1 MRRSLILDVS
11 VRLLY
16 PSIIVLSLYFL
27 FSGHNQPGGGF
38 VGGLAASAAI
48 SLRYVTG
55 GVEAV
60 RRSFRLRPWTI
71 VGVGLAISVGVA
83 IFPILLGHGVLEH
96 ATLKLHPPVLGDVK
110 ATSALPFDIGV
121 YLVVIGLILMIFEA
135 FGDEYEHE
143 MDMIE
148 APTVPALTVTEE
160 YRAQTHHAPA
170 RVWLG
175 NDVDDPEHADG
186 DQP

>member
-48 SLRYVTG
+48 SLRYVTD

-60 RRSFRLRPWTI
+60 RRSFRWEPWTI
-71 VGVGLAISVGVA
+71 LGTGLAISVGTA
-83 IFPILLGHGVLEH
+83 IFPMLLGGAILEH
-96 ATLKLHPPVLGDVK
+96 GTLKLHPAVLGEVK
-110 ATSALPFDIGV
+110 VTSALSFDIGV

-135 FGDEYEHE
+135 FGDDRDHE
-143 MDMIE
+143 MEMIE
-148 APTVPALTVTEE
+148 APTTPASSVREE
-160 YRAQTHHAPA
+160 YRSLSGDGPTSGQHAAP
-170 RVWLG
+170 RVWL
-175 NDVDDPEHADG
+175 EEDG
-186 DQP
+186 AS

>member
-55 GVEAV
+55 GLEAV
-60 RRSFRLRPWTI
+60 RRSFRSEPWTI
-71 VGVGLAISVGVA
+71 LGTGLAISVGTA
-83 IFPILLGHGVLEH
+83 IFPMLLGGAILEH
-96 ATLKLHPPVLGDVK
+96 GTLKLHPPVLGEIKV
-110 ATSALPFDIGV
+110 TSALPFDVGV
-121 YLVVIGLILMIFEA
+121 YLVVIGLVLMIFEA
-135 FGDEYEHE
+135 FGDDRDHE
-143 MDMIE
+143 MEMVE
-148 APTVPALTVTEE
+148 APTQPATSVREE
-160 YRAQTHHAPA
+160 YRPLSQREPASDQHAAASFWLAQDEPS
-170 RVWLG
+170 
-175 NDVDDPEHADG
+175 
-186 DQP
+186 

>member
-1 MRRSLILDVS
+1 MRPSLILDVS

-55 GVEAV
+55 GVDAV

-71 VGVGLAISVGVA
+71 LGSGLAISVGTA
-83 IFPILLGHGVLEH
+83 IVPLLLGGAILEH
-96 ATLKLHPPVLGDVK
+96 TTWKLHPPLLGDVK
-110 ATSALPFDIGV
+110 TTSALVFDIGV
-121 YLVVIGLILMIFEA
+121 YAVVIGLVLMIFEA
-135 FGDEYEHE
+135 FGDDRDDE
-143 MDMIE
+143 MEMIE
-148 APTVPALTVTEE
+148 APTAPADSVREE
-160 YRAQTHHAPA
+160 YRPLSQHAPA
-170 RVWLG
+170 SVQHAAASVWLEE
-175 NDVDDPEHADG
+175 DDSS
-186 DQP
+186 

>member
-55 GVEAV
+55 GVDAV
-60 RRSFRLRPWTI
+60 RRSFRLEPWTI
-71 VGVGLAISVGVA
+71 LGVGLGISVGTA
-83 IFPILLGHGVLEH
+83 IFSMLVGGQILEHGAYKMHPPLLGE
-96 ATLKLHPPVLGDVK
+96 VK
-110 ATSALPFDIGV
+110 VTSALAFDVGV

-135 FGDEYEHE
+135 FGDDRDRE
-143 MDMIE
+143 MGMIE
-148 APTVPALTVTEE
+148 PPKAPATTVGEE
-160 YRAQTHHAPA
+160 YRPLPEHAPA
-170 RVWLG
+170 SFWLRG
-175 NDVDDPEHADG
+175 EDDS
-186 DQP
+186 

>member
-38 VGGLAASAAI
+38 VGGLAASAAV

-55 GVEAV
+55 GVDAV
-60 RRSFRLRPWTI
+60 RRSFRSEPWAILGT
-71 VGVGLAISVGVA
+71 GLAISVGTA
-83 IFPILLGHGVLEH
+83 IFPMFLGGAILEH
-96 ATLKLHPPVLGDVK
+96 GTLKLHPPVLGEIK

-121 YLVVIGLILMIFEA
+121 YLVVIGLVLMIFEA
-135 FGDEYEHE
+135 FGDDRDHE
-143 MDMIE
+143 MEMIE
-148 APTVPALTVTEE
+148 APTAPAASIREE
-160 YRAQTHHAPA
+160 YRPLATDGPTSGQHAA
-170 RVWLG
+170 SRMWLG
-175 NDVDDPEHADG
+175 EDESP
-186 DQP
+186 